1 MTLPT
6 AAEWLPVAFMVLLGI
21 SVLAYVIL
29 DGFDL
34 GVGMLL
40 GHAGDEHDK
49 DLMVASIGPFWDANE
64 TWLVLAVGIVLVAFP
79 MAQGVILTA
88 LYLPVAIM
96 LCGLILRGVAFD
108 FRVKVPEYR
117 KWRWN
122 LAFTAGSWIA
132 ALAQGYM
139 LGRFVMGLESS
150 LGAEVFAAGTA
161 VCVAAAYR
169 FIGAG
174 WLIYKTQHR
183 LQRDALRWARESLLL
198 TAIGLAAISIG
209 TPLFSTHVFEVW
221 FSLPNLFL
229 LAPIPLL
236 TAAIL
241 AALYVALRQM
251 PFAGDA
257 YAWLPFAGAVAV
269 FVLAF
274 HGLAFSFYPYIVLEQ
289 MTIWEAAAAPGS
301 LMIILVGVLLQL
313 PILAACT
320 LFVHRVFQG
329 KATKLEYY

>member
-1 MTLPT
+1 MDFPATS
-6 AAEWLPVAFMVLLGI
+6 EWLPVAFLLLLGV
-21 SVLAYVIL
+21 SVLIYVIL

-40 GHAGDEHDK
+40 GQTPDDHEK

-79 MAQGVILTA
+79 MAQGEILTA

-96 LCGLILRGVAFD
+96 LGGLILRGVAFD
-108 FRVKVPEYR
+108 FRVKVPAER

-122 LAFTAGSWIA
+122 LAFTVGSWIA

-139 LGRFVMGLESS
+139 LGRYVMGLESS
-150 LGAEVFAAGTA
+150 LRAELFAAGTA

-169 FIGAG
+169 FIGAA
-174 WLIYKTQHR
+174 WLIYKTHGG
-183 LQRDALRWARESLLL
+183 LQQKSLTWARQSLLL
-198 TAIGLAAISIG
+198 TGIGLIAVSVG
-209 TPLFSTHVFEVW
+209 TPLFSQHVFDVW

-229 LAPIPLL
+229 LAPIPIMTFTLVGVLL
-236 TAAIL
+236 VL
-241 AALYVALRQM
+241 LRKM
-251 PFAGDA
+251 PFRRDA
-257 YAWLPFAGAVAV
+257 YAWLPFAGAVAI

-274 HGLAFSFYPYIVLEQ
+274 HGLAFSFYPYIVLDQ

-301 LMIILVGVLLQL
+301 LMLIFIGAMIQL

-320 LFVHRVFQG
+320 LFVHRVFGG